1 MSSYLLPALGFP
13 MNGTRVLLSWTFLLV
28 LCKAKFPAQLIM
40 TGKPETMEEMPAD
53 IQANIMNTRSLSKGL
68 RFRWFGDKACRQYIK
83 DHYDKELVEM
93 YDSQLE
99 GMYRGDICRTAVIYN
114 EGGFYL
120 DVDVEMAVPITS
132 IVDKD
137 TTFASAFSINGDIFN
152 AVLAAEPRSEI
163 MAENLEEIRRWWR
176 GECKQ

>member
-40 TGKPETMEEMPAD
+40 TGKPETMEEMPD
-53 IQANIMNTRSLSKGL
+53 DVKANIMNTRALSSDL
-68 RFRWFGDKACRQYIK
+68 SFRWFGDKACRQYIK

-93 YDSQLE
+93 FDSQIE
-99 GMYRGDICRTAVIYN
+99 GMYRGDLCRSAVLYN

-120 DVDVEMAVPITS
+120 DVDVEMAVPISS
-132 IVDKD
+132 IVEKD
-137 TTFASAFSINGDIFN
+137 TTFASCFDKGGDILN
-152 AVLAAEPRSEI
+152 AIIAAEPKSEVF
-163 MAENLEEIRRWWR
+163 AENLKEIRRWKR
-176 GECKQ
+176 